1 MKEQDI
7 QELKKLLA
15 ARKKIVLFPHKN
27 PDGDAL
33 GSCLALYHFLIPQ
46 HEVKIIS
53 PNDSPDFLKWMP
65 GIQNIHIF
73 EKDDKSK
80 LESFITHSDLIFI
93 IDFNALHRLDELCET
108 VKESSGLKVMIDH
121 HEQPDTFDIMY
132 SCPTASS
139 TAEMVYKFL
148 KKMEGEKAFSSEIA
162 TCLYTG
168 IMTDTGAFRYPSTSA
183 ETHRVIAH
191 LIELGADKAEIH
203 GNVYDNNFISRLKLM
218 GKALNNLVVL
228 PEYNTSYSSLSLD
241 ELQSCNYKKGDTE
254 GIVNYGL
261 SLKGIILTAIF
272 IEDKKAGIIKISF
285 RSKGKFDV
293 NQFARTYFDGGGHLN
308 AAGGKSRLSLHE
320 TIENFKKII
329 IVYKEELNKN

>member
-1 MKEQDI
+1 MNEQGI

-15 ARKKIVLFPHKN
+15 ARKKIALFPHKN

-53 PNDSPDFLKWMP
+53 PNDFPDFLKWMP
-65 GIQNIHIF
+65 NSQDIHIF
-73 EKDDKSK
+73 EKEDKTK
-80 LESFITHSDLIFI
+80 LKSFIVHSDLIFI
-93 IDFNALHRLDELCET
+93 IDFNALHRLDELGEI
-108 VKESSGLKVMIDH
+108 VKKSSGLKIMIDH

-132 SCPTASS
+132 SCPTISS
-139 TAEMVYKFL
+139 TAEMAYNFL
-148 KKMEGEKAFSSEIA
+148 EKMGGKKAFSSKIA

-203 GNVYDNNFISRLKLM
+203 GNVYDNNSISRLKLM
-218 GKALNNLVVL
+218 GKALNNLVIL
-228 PEYNTSYSSLSLD
+228 PKYNTSYSSLSLD
-241 ELQSCNYKKGDTE
+241 ELQKCNYKKGDTE

-261 SLKGIILTAIF
+261 ALKGIIFTAIF

-293 NQFARTYFDGGGHLN
+293 NQFARTYFEGGGHLN

-320 TIENFKKII
+320 TVENFKKII
-329 IVYKEELNKN
+329 IVYKNELNKN